1 MTTYVVSAYGVFA
14 GILVTYVGILV
25 PRARSRRRAIAQV
38 EARLREHGE

>member
-1 MTTYVVSAYGVFA
+1 MTAYVISAYGVFA
-14 GILVTYVGILV
+14 GILVAYLGILV